1 MRLNYNPFNLR
12 SDAGCKPVVRR
23 ANTIERDTRDE
34 ALSEVEAALARGNAV
49 KMVNVAGKHFVT
61 ELVMQ

>member
-12 SDAGCKPVVRR
+12 RDAGCKHVVRQ
-23 ANTIERDTRDE
+23 ANTTERDNRAE
-34 ALSEVEAALARGNAV
+34 ALSDVEAALARGNAV
-49 KMVNVAGKHFVT
+49 KMVNAGGKFSVT